1 MKDHKIVFFTNGEKF
16 NETGYNFT
24 KEEAE
29 AMVEANM
36 KAMQEIGCTELTCKA
51 VRKLNE
57 HEKVVAKLISQAVS
71 EYIGGYENTMLD
83 FEPGCEEYEEAKAFL
98 SDHNGLVDAIYREVM
113 LESKD
118 NTRSHIRFAGKQFIL
133 DRIESRLAKEGY

>member
-1 MKDHKIVFFTNGEKF
+1 MKDYKIVMYTNGQKF

-29 AMVEANM
+29 AMVEAQM
-36 KAMQEIGCTELTCKA
+36 KSMQEIGCTELTMKA

-57 HEKVVAKLISQAVS
+57 HEKVVARLISQAVS
-71 EYIGGYENTMLD
+71 EYIGGYENSMLD
-83 FEPGCEEYEEAKAFL
+83 NEPGTEAYEEAKAFL
-98 SDHNGLVDAIYREVM
+98 SDHNELVDAIYREVM
-113 LESKD
+113 SESKG

-133 DRIESRLAKEGY
+133 DRIERRLEKEGY